1 MLTQLYDN
9 LLWSSPQSA
18 QSGPGGAIGQSAYYN
33 QNQSMSTA
41 HSATMAAQQNQ
52 AANQLYQ
59 AQVGMLSGQLY
70 AHQHTWMVN
79 GKTMTFEQF
88 LDEICPD
95 PDDAM
100 RTLLILKY
108 RGVK

>member
-9 LLWSSPQSA
+9 LFGASAMSA
-18 QSGPGGAIGQSAYYN
+18 QSGPSGAIGQSAYYN

-41 HSATMAAQQNQ
+41 HSAAMAAQQNQ
-52 AANQLYQ
+52 AANQMYQ
-59 AQVGMLSGQLY
+59 SQIAQLGQLS

-95 PDDAM
+95 PDDSM